1 MVRIGTGREDGRDFI
16 LGARLPRRRLP
27 PPDPDPCRGIPSHPF
42 GPRPASSTLNAESLT
57 GFREMADLLPEP
69 SPRCLGRSC

>member
-1 MVRIGTGREDGRDFI
+1 MEGIFI

-42 GPRPASSTLNAESLT
+42 GPRPASSTL
-57 GFREMADLLPEP
+57 
-69 SPRCLGRSC
+69 